1 MPRHI
6 HPETVTQFFELH
18 EIPTPE
24 TLPLWRKAIAPALD
38 LGFRVMR
45 EKEDEILVIT
55 PERHRKIYKGFG
67 KAKYRLGMVLMHA
80 MLSNRLH

>member
-1 MPRHI
+1 
-6 HPETVTQFFELH
+6 
-18 EIPTPE
+18 
-24 TLPLWRKAIAPALD
+24 
-38 LGFRVMR
+38 MR

-80 MLSNRLH
+80 MFSNRLH